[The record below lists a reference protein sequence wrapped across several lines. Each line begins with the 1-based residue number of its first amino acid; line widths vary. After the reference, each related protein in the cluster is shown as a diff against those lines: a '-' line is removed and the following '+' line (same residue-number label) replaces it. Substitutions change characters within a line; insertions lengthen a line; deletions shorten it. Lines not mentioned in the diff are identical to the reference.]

1 MMELSEFEMQVNNL
15 KSLFEDSEYFAQWF
29 DTETVQK
36 AQLIAAHKVLPQLIA
51 EWQLAKAQERER
63 NALSK

>member
-1 MMELSEFEMQVNNL
+1 MMELSEFELQVNNL
-15 KSLFEDSEYFAQWF
+15 KSLFEDSEYFTQWF
-29 DTETVQK
+29 DEATVQK

-51 EWQLAKAQERER
+51 EWQLIKAQERER

>member
-1 MMELSEFEMQVNNL
+1 MMELSEFELQVNNL

-29 DTETVQK
+29 DEATVQK

-51 EWQLAKAQERER
+51 EWQLIKAQERER